1 MKLYVKKCACIAL
14 CCVYAHAFVCLC
26 FFYLYWVSAYMV
38 NFCVQGTTLKLTVCV
53 HVCFVLQ
60 GAPAYIVNYLMYVC
74 WALLFAFLAVSLV
87 RAFAP
92 YACGSGIPEVW
103 PCARTHARTHAC
115 MHLGVPEL
123 LPSASPI
130 Y

>member
-1 MKLYVKKCACIAL
+1 MCMYCFVL
-14 CCVYAHAFVCLC
+14 CVCAHAFVCLC
-26 FFYLYWVSAYMV
+26 FFNLYWVSAYMV

-87 RAFAP
+87 RALAL
-92 YACGSGIPEVW
+92 YACGSCIQEVW
-103 PCARTHARTHAC
+103 PCRTQHARTH
-115 MHLGVPEL
+115 
-123 LPSASPI
+123 
-130 Y
+130 